1 MPLYYFQ
8 IWPPGGATCITTLP
22 WIALLASSVSIELV
36 SSSSRVTSVKSQKGL
51 VVSDTQTHRSDLRCL
66 VPIKNTSGFKI
77 KYGMCSNW
85 ISLPERS
92 SIAQLPFRL
101 ASSPRPV
108 TLAEGFPI
116 TMIFSELN
124 ESFNLSVVPVKSLLH
139 YFTQFHVFK
148 TTYWLWCSV
157 WNVMWKKGQYVVV
170 MMTMAMMVMMVVIMI
185 VILGTWRCD
194 RWSRSIYSMLTVTC
208 SDHIIIQWWKSK
220 WQGPA
225 HSFLW
230 NWGF

>member
-1 MPLYYFQ
+1 
-8 IWPPGGATCITTLP
+8 
-22 WIALLASSVSIELV
+22 
-36 SSSSRVTSVKSQKGL
+36 
-51 VVSDTQTHRSDLRCL
+51 
-66 VPIKNTSGFKI
+66 
-77 KYGMCSNW
+77 MCSNW

-108 TLAEGFPI
+108 TLAEGCPI

-124 ESFNLSVVPVKSLLH
+124 ESFNLSVVPVKSILH

-148 TTYWLWCSV
+148 TTYWLWWYV

-170 MMTMAMMVMMVVIMI
+170 MMTMAMMVMMVVMMMVIMI

-208 SDHIIIQWWKSK
+208 TDHIIIQWWKSK

-225 HSFLW
+225 PLSCGIGDSSCWMNPHHNMTQTNQDVLLICRTHPLIILLTQIESRCCADICWTQLTPSYW
-230 NWGF
+230 HTGSNSRCETARLCTWGSSH